1 MNIKS
6 LRSATG
12 MTQKAF
18 GDYFGIPLKSI
29 QGWEYNSRKC
39 PPYLLS
45 LIEYKLRKEG
55 LIE

>member
-18 GDYFGIPLKSI
+18 GDYFSIPLKSI
-29 QGWEYNSRKC
+29 QGWEYNNRKC
-39 PPYLLS
+39 PPYLLA

-55 LIE
+55 LLK